1 MYRVIKDFCDK
12 QDGYFRYGV
21 GDEYPHSGLEVSEER
36 IRELSTDEN
45 RLNEPLIEKVEVAK
59 TQEEPKESKTT
70 AKKTAR
76 RAKKE

>member
-12 QDGYFRYGV
+12 QDGYYRYGV

-36 IRELSTDEN
+36 LRELSTDEN
-45 RLNEPLIEKVEVAK
+45 QLKQPLIEKVEVAK
-59 TQEEPKESKTT
+59 TEEETKETKTA
-70 AKKTAR
+70 AKKPAK

>member
-36 IRELSTDEN
+36 IRELSTDKN
-45 RLNEPLIEKVEVAK
+45 RLNEPLIEMVEVAK
-59 TQEEPKESKTT
+59 TQEEPKETKTT
-70 AKKTAR
+70 AKKPAKR
-76 RAKKE
+76 SKKE